1 MTDEMIAR
9 LMAAGLTKQ
18 QASSVTAET
27 LVSLFMPNDG
37 KMLMREAQLRVAE
50 MQKTVDALR
59 RDYEEL
65 KSRINGISNAILAI
79 QTAQEQYGDITDEK
93 AKNVL
98 ALYAALLTMNEK
110 HGVSATVSAE
120 SAGYIMY
127 AYLDGQARRDY
138 AKWTEKER
146 GQANQRPTF

>member
-1 MTDEMIAR
+1 MTDEMIMR

-59 RDYEEL
+59 RDYQEL
-65 KSRINGISNAILAI
+65 KERIGRISDTLLAV
-79 QTAQEQYGDITDEK
+79 QDAQEKHGEIQDEK
-93 AKNVL
+93 AKNVI
-98 ALYAALLTMNEK
+98 ALYAALLAMNEK
-110 HGVSATVSAE
+110 RGVSATASAE
-120 SAGYIMY
+120 SAGYIVY

-138 AKWTEKER
+138 GKWADKE
-146 GQANQRPTF
+146 